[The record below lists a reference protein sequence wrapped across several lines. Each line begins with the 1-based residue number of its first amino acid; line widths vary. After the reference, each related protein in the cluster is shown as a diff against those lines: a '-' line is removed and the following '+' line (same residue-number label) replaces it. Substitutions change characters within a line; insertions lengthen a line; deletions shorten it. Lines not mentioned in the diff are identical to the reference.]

1 MPKEKENIK
10 GKTNDESSG
19 TTRAENSK
27 KQAREDPNTPMDAP
41 PNSRPKTISSGI
53 GNHSPLAS
61 ADDGA
66 VCGVTEQVQDP
77 TFAQGNLTL
86 DDNGLTETGP
96 QTFGGAGLGPS
107 SFADG
112 WQQYLATQNEFQAIM
127 KQFMINSNNR
137 FMAIEEQMSNLV
149 PEIKKGFDT
158 VDNRLDNDEVASQAS
173 FEEIYTLKN
182 KVEQSEVEQRASEMK
197 QQELEQNQVT
207 IQQEINQ
214 TNQALNVEFESLRRE
229 RDTLQER
236 VERLESKCDQLL
248 DALMHMQV
256 HPRTPRSSYPHIN
269 EDVEM
274 SEVRPPPESEKMT
287 PCFDGNNMEVSSFTY
302 RCRRHLDDYAL
313 YYKNDPKAA
322 VVWIEDHLTGD
333 AKKWYNMD
341 ELLEQAD
348 NPDPERILQRL
359 EKEYKVERNVEEVKT
374 TLLKLKYQWGKAYE
388 YLAEF
393 NRLSRILRLPEET

>member
-1 MPKEKENIK
+1 M
-10 GKTNDESSG
+10 
-19 TTRAENSK
+19 
-27 KQAREDPNTPMDAP
+27 
-41 PNSRPKTISSGI
+41 
-53 GNHSPLAS
+53 
-61 ADDGA
+61 
-66 VCGVTEQVQDP
+66 
-77 TFAQGNLTL
+77 
-86 DDNGLTETGP
+86 ETGP

-182 KVEQSEVEQRASEMK
+182 KVEQGEVEQRASEMK

-236 VERLESKCDQLL
+236 VERLESKCPV
-248 DALMHMQV
+248 A
-256 HPRTPRSSYPHIN
+256 
-269 EDVEM
+269 
-274 SEVRPPPESEKMT
+274 
-287 PCFDGNNMEVSSFTY
+287 
-302 RCRRHLDDYAL
+302 
-313 YYKNDPKAA
+313 
-322 VVWIEDHLTGD
+322 
-333 AKKWYNMD
+333 
-341 ELLEQAD
+341 
-348 NPDPERILQRL
+348 
-359 EKEYKVERNVEEVKT
+359 
-374 TLLKLKYQWGKAYE
+374 
-388 YLAEF
+388 
-393 NRLSRILRLPEET
+393 